1 MPVTVCSAR
10 ASAATRLRPWCILA
24 LLAFGTTIQAADAVR
39 VVPVVHAD
47 RVMISYDLRDGFTPE
62 VQEAIASGL
71 RTTFTYTVEL
81 RMEVPVWVDRTIDSV
96 VVTCSDQ
103 YDNLTRRHSLV
114 RTLDGRVEDAV
125 VSDDLAFVRKWMT
138 TADRLPLFKTSRL
151 EPNHDYYVRV
161 SVQARPRGG
170 SVLAFGNAASGMARF
185 TFIP

>member
-1 MPVTVCSAR
+1 
-10 ASAATRLRPWCILA
+10 
-24 LLAFGTTIQAADAVR
+24 
-39 VVPVVHAD
+39 VP
-47 RVMISYDLRDGFTPE
+47 IWG
-62 VQEAIASGL
+62 
-71 RTTFTYTVEL
+71 
-81 RMEVPVWVDRTIDSV
+81 DRTIDSV

-125 VSDDLAFVRKWMT
+125 VTDDLAFVRKWMT

-170 SVLAFGNAASGMARF
+170 SVLAFGSAASGMARF

>member
-1 MPVTVCSAR
+1 MRAVCA
-10 ASAATRLRPWCILA
+10 LA
-24 LLAFGTTIQAADAVR
+24 LVVSSATLYAADAVR
-39 VVPVVHAD
+39 VIPVVHGD
-47 RVMISYDLRDGFTPE
+47 RVMITYDLRDGFTLE

-96 VVTCSDQ
+96 VVTCSDE
-103 YDNLTRRHSLV
+103 YDNLTRRHNLV

-125 VSDDLAFVRKWMT
+125 VSDDLAFVKKWMT
-138 TADRLPLFKTSRL
+138 TADRLPLFKTARL

-170 SVLAFGNAASGMARF
+170 SLLAFGNAASGMAKF

>member
-1 MPVTVCSAR
+1 MPVPGLDRTVFGKWLR
-10 ASAATRLRPWCILA
+10 ASCAAA
-24 LLAFGTTIQAADAVR
+24 VLLASATLQAADAVR
-39 VVPVVHAD
+39 VIPVVHGD
-47 RVMISYDLRDGFTPE
+47 RVLITYDLRDGFTPE

-81 RMEVPVWVDRTIDSV
+81 RMEVPVWVDRTIDSA
-96 VVTCSDQ
+96 VVTCSDD

-125 VSDDLAFVRKWMT
+125 VSDDIAFVKKWMT

-151 EPNHDYYVRV
+151 EPNHDYYVRI

-170 SVLAFGNAASGMARF
+170 SLLAFGNAASGIAKF

>member
-1 MPVTVCSAR
+1 MRSRIGSSWRWCALAVVLA
-10 ASAATRLRPWCILA
+10 AATLH
-24 LLAFGTTIQAADAVR
+24 AADSLR
-39 VVPVVHAD
+39 IIPIVHAD
-47 RVMISYDLRDGFTPE
+47 HVLISYDLRDGFSDD

-81 RMEVPVWVDRTIDSV
+81 RMEVPIWVDRTIDSV

-114 RTLDGRVEDAV
+114 RMLDGRVEDAV

-170 SVLAFGNAASGMARF
+170 SVLAFGSAASGMARF

>member
-1 MPVTVCSAR
+1 VAVLSVSAV
-10 ASAATRLRPWCILA
+10 LH
-24 LLAFGTTIQAADAVR
+24 AADAVR
-39 VVPVVHAD
+39 VVPVVHGE
-47 RVMISYDLRDGFTPE
+47 RVLITYDLRDGFTTD

-81 RMEVPVWVDRTIDSV
+81 RMEVPVWVDRTIDSA

-103 YDNLTRRHSLV
+103 YDNLTRRHNLV
-114 RTLDGRVEDAV
+114 RTLDGRVEEAV
-125 VSDDLAFVRKWMT
+125 VSDDIAFVRKWMT

-151 EPNHDYYVRV
+151 EANHDYYVRV

-170 SVLAFGNAASGMARF
+170 SLLAFGNAASGMARF

>member
-1 MPVTVCSAR
+1 MRWAR
-10 ASAATRLRPWCILA
+10 VACLVAVVFASATL
-24 LLAFGTTIQAADAVR
+24 QAADGLR
-39 VVPVVHAD
+39 IIPVVHGE
-47 RVMISYDLRDGFTPE
+47 RLLITYDLRDGFTPA

-71 RTTFTYTVEL
+71 RTTFTFTVDL

-103 YDNLTRRHSLV
+103 YDNLTRRHNLM

-125 VSDDLAFVRKWMT
+125 VTDDIAFVKKWMT
-138 TADRLPLFKTSRL
+138 TADRLPLFKTARL

-170 SVLAFGNAASGMARF
+170 SLLAFGSAATGMAKF

>member
-1 MPVTVCSAR
+1 MPAPGHNRFVSWMR
-10 ASAATRLRPWCILA
+10 ASCAVVV
-24 LLAFGTTIQAADAVR
+24 LLASATLQAADGVR
-39 VVPVVHAD
+39 IIPVVHAD
-47 RVMISYDLRDGFTPE
+47 RVLITYDLRDGFTPE
-62 VQEAIASGL
+62 VQEAIGSGL

-81 RMEVPVWVDRTIDSV
+81 RMEVPIWVDRTIDSA

-103 YDNLTRRHSLV
+103 YDNLTRRHNLV

-125 VSDDLAFVRKWMT
+125 VTDDVAFVKKWMT
-138 TADRLPLFKTSRL
+138 TADRLPLFKTARL

-170 SVLAFGNAASGMARF
+170 SMLAFGNAASGMAKF